1 MYNITVDEE
10 NRARGCNNLDIP
22 LEELL
27 AKPMTDQALGF
38 HGDDDDG
45 SGDDDDADHDDNDAD
60 GNNDRGDMFFSQ
72 VVNCGHNLY
81 SPEGETTSG
90 IIQVQS
96 QI

>member
-27 AKPMTDQALGF
+27 AKPMTDQALWVN
-38 HGDDDDG
+38 GDDDDG

-60 GNNDRGDMFFSQ
+60 GNNDRGDMFFFRW
-72 VVNCGHNLY
+72 LIAA
-81 SPEGETTSG
+81 TTSTHQKG
-90 IIQVQS
+90 KLQAQ
-96 QI
+96 